1 MIRGIILPSILLKI
15 IGGYPLPGDA
25 PGMDWGCKTETGKAS
40 IEED

>member
-1 MIRGIILPSILLKI
+1 MAEF
-15 IGGYPLPGDA
+15 PLPGDA